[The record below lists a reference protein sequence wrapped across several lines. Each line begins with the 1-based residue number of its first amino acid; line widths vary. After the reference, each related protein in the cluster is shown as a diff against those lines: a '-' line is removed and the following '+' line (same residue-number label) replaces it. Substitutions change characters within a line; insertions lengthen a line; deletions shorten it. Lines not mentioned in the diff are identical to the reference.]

1 MIIKKITLTSFIS
14 FVLLNVIACNN
25 NSTENTRTSNDEYQD
40 ISLNEKIKEDQ
51 KLPFSVTAT
60 ELCSDFSL
68 NETNA
73 LEKYKNNLIDL
84 TGEVLSFHKS
94 EKEDCLFI
102 ELHCEGNNS
111 NSNSIVVSYCP
122 DKDISLIEK
131 IKEKEHIVIQG
142 KFVEKNEDTIIMQ
155 QIEINSHPILD

>member
-1 MIIKKITLTSFIS
+1 MIIRKFILTSFIS

-40 ISLNEKIKEDQ
+40 ISLDEKIKEDQ

-60 ELCSDFSL
+60 ELCSDFSQ

-111 NSNSIVVSYCP
+111 NSIVVFYCP